1 MLEPR
6 GVSQAMLLCSLIVGI
21 IFLACDSDL
30 LSPAPSAVCV
40 ESGAQCQL
48 PEGPLGVCERS
59 RCPVG
64 STPPCFQ
71 CTSQH

>member
-6 GVSQAMLLCSLIVGI
+6 VGSQATLLCSLIGGI
-21 IFLACDSDL
+21 IFLACDADL
-30 LSPAPSAVCV
+30 FPPAPSTVCV
-40 ESGAQCQL
+40 ESGAQCRL
-48 PEGPLGVCERS
+48 REGPLGVCERS